1 MSRFS
6 AMYNLPAL
14 HTLQNCNQ
22 HLVAIDKIEPC
33 GCKTLSHYHP
43 LELSDPQTPH
53 FATERLH
60 LDM

>member
-1 MSRFS
+1 
-6 AMYNLPAL
+6 MYNLPAL